1 MNGTVGNWIAWNG
14 IVWNYGALGFA
25 ILALMVPLPRLR
37 RAAYLF
43 GAWAAAL
50 LTLAGGASALLGNA
64 VSADVQPALLAFLPG
79 FVFSLDPV
87 RGFFLIIAAAV
98 FGFSIAFVAS
108 DAKRYPP
115 TRERALLAL
124 TALLYAAMVAVLIAG
139 AVLSFIFAWESMSLA
154 LWALVTFDSREGENV
169 RAGFLTLALSEAGA
183 LAALAGLLVLAG
195 AAGTMSLAGIATAAP
210 TLSPGVV
217 WAGFLL
223 TFFGFGVKTGILPVN
238 VWMHD
243 AYAAAPQS
251 LTPIFSGA
259 TLNLG
264 VFALWAID
272 GPLARHAPG
281 PALVVLVTGAV
292 TALLGIVYAL
302 VARRMTH
309 LLTHSSI
316 ENLGIVVAA
325 LGAGLAFAAL
335 GRPVPAGL
343 ALVASLYHMLNH
355 SAYKTLLFLGNGAI
369 RSTAGTDDLDAL
381 GGLMKRVPL
390 FANLFLVGTLAI
402 AALPPFN
409 GFVSEWLTLES
420 LLRVVEVGS
429 VPMRITFALSGALL
443 ALTAGLT
450 LTCFVMLAGA
460 SLMGLPRSRA
470 AAEVRRMPRSATVPM
485 GILAAVC
492 LGLGVLA
499 TAVIPLLGR
508 LAAPMAGTDPTVA
521 LVPAFFS
528 GAPALGAEIT
538 ADLTQIGAQV
548 GRGLLPLRGLVV
560 LHSGGSAT
568 PVVFAMSTGLT
579 FAVLI
584 VLVLLVW
591 GLTRLLRWR
600 RRVSRR
606 SLWDAG
612 LVRLRPEMTYT
623 ATAFAAPVRILFD
636 GLLRPVVAEHTEQ
649 HGAFVTAVRRRAMVV
664 HLVDRLTL
672 RPLIDLSQWIAGRL
686 SRMHQ
691 GRVTLYAAYV
701 LATLVIALLAS
712 SALLT

>member
-1 MNGTVGNWIAWNG
+1 MNGNG
-14 IVWNYGALGFA
+14 WEGIIWSYGALGFA
-25 ILALMVPLPRLR
+25 LLALAVPLPRLR
-37 RAAYLF
+37 RTAYLL

-50 LTLAGGASALLGNA
+50 LTLAGGAGALLANA
-64 VSADVQPALLAFLPG
+64 PSADIQPALLAFLPG
-79 FVFSLDPV
+79 FTFALDAV

-98 FGFSIAFVAS
+98 FGLSIAFIAL
-108 DAKRYPP
+108 DAERYPSV
-115 TRERALLAL
+115 RERALLGL
-124 TALLYAAMVAVLIAG
+124 TALLYAAMVAVLISS
-139 AVLSFIFAWESMSLA
+139 AVLSFIFAWEVMSLA
-154 LWALVTFDSREGENV
+154 LWALVTFDSRQGENI
-169 RAGFLTLALSEAGA
+169 RAGYLTLVLSEAGA
-183 LAALAGLLVLAG
+183 LAGLAGLLVLVG
-195 AAGTMSLAGIATAAP
+195 AAGTWSLAGIAAAAP
-210 TLSPGVV
+210 TLPPGVV
-217 WAGFLL
+217 WAGFVL

-243 AYAAAPQS
+243 AYAAAPPS
-251 LTPIFSGA
+251 LTPLFSGA

-272 GPLARHAPG
+272 GPLARHALG

-302 VARRMTH
+302 VAGRVTH

-325 LGAGLAFAAL
+325 LGAGFAFVAL
-335 GRPVPAGL
+335 GQPVLAGL
-343 ALVASLYHMLNH
+343 PLVAGLYHMLNH

-369 RSTAGTDDLDAL
+369 RSAAGTDDLDAL

-390 FANLFLVGTLAI
+390 FATLFLIGALAI
-402 AALPPFN
+402 AALPPLN

-420 LLRVVEVGS
+420 LLRIVEVGS
-429 VPMRITFALSGALL
+429 VPVRITFALSGALL

-460 SLMGLPRSRA
+460 SLMGLPRSQE

-485 GILAAVC
+485 GILAVVC

-508 LAAPMAGTDPTVA
+508 LVAPMAGADPTAA
-521 LVPAFFS
+521 LVPAFFA
-528 GAPALGAEIT
+528 GAPELAAQIT

-568 PVVFAMSTGLT
+568 PVVFAMSTALT
-579 FAVLI
+579 FAVLVFL
-584 VLVLLVW
+584 VLVVW
-591 GLTRLLRWR
+591 ALARLLGWR
-600 RRVSRR
+600 RRAGRR

-623 ATAFAAPVRILFD
+623 ATAFAAPVRVLFD
-636 GLLRPVVAEHTEQ
+636 RLLRPVVAEDTER
-649 HGAFVTAVRRRAMVV
+649 HGAFVTGVRRRATLV
-664 HLVDRLTL
+664 HVVDRLTL
-672 RPLIDLSQWIAGRL
+672 RPLIDVSWWVAAHLA
-686 SRMHQ
+686 RMHH
-691 GRVTLYAAYV
+691 GRVTLYAGYV
-701 LATLVIALLAS
+701 LATLVIALLVS
-712 SALLT
+712 SALLN